1 MEITAF
7 LSRVTC
13 DSENPISFAT
23 LEFPTVEQPTDPR
36 KKQPRTV
43 IIPFL

>member
-13 DSENPISFAT
+13 NSKNPIGFAT
-23 LEFPTVEQPTDPR
+23 LEFPTVQQPTDPR
-36 KKQPRTV
+36 KKQPGTV